1 MREVEIQR
9 DILHY
14 LATRSDLRAWR
25 QNTGV
30 AYYENRP
37 VKFGVPGAADIS
49 GILNTGTR
57 LEIEVKTPSGSQSQA
72 QKRYQDMITKFGGVY
87 ILARCVDDVIEG
99 LPKII

>member
-14 LATRSDLRAWR
+14 LATRTDLRAWR

-37 VKFGVPGAADIS
+37 VKFGVHGAADIS

-72 QKRYQDMITKFGGVY
+72 QKRYQDMITKFGGIY
-87 ILARCVDDVIEG
+87 ILARCVEDVIEG
-99 LPKII
+99 LPDEL